1 MRLARGVSTLQNAR
15 GQSVKVAAVV
25 RTALVL
31 SLGLLV
37 AVSAAWGAG
46 KRRNASDFAGQTAQ
60 AGPSL
65 RVTAVIHPQMTV
77 ELGTDQ
83 VNFDVTGSPGGYD
96 ASSPVTVTVGSNC
109 VEWTVHA
116 RATDLVGM
124 AGSALENGSVIPRSR
139 VLIRSNGSGV
149 ATLDF
154 QPLDVDV
161 VVATGGQQGPALV
174 ATTDFRL
181 LTEWSDP
188 PGQYQGEVNFTYIA
202 KF

>member
-1 MRLARGVSTLQNAR
+1 MLWNTGS
-15 GQSVKVAAVV
+15 QSLKGAAVV
-25 RTALVL
+25 QMALAL
-31 SLGLLV
+31 CLTSLV

-46 KRRNASDFAGQTAQ
+46 RARRASDFASQTAE

-77 ELGTDQ
+77 ELDTDQ
-83 VNFDVTGSPGGYD
+83 INFDVTGSPGGYD
-96 ASSPVTVTVGSNC
+96 ASTPVTVTVGSNC

-116 RATDLVGM
+116 RATDLVGVG
-124 AGSALENGSVIPRSR
+124 GSASDSRSVIPRSR
-139 VLIRSNGSGV
+139 LLMRSNGSGV

-161 VVATGGQQGPALV
+161 VVATGGQQAPALV

-188 PGQYQGEVNFTYIA
+188 PGEYQGEVNFTYIA

>member
-1 MRLARGVSTLQNAR
+1 MVQNAR
-15 GQSVKVAAVV
+15 GESLKVAAVV
-25 RTALVL
+25 QTALLL
-31 SLGLLV
+31 SLTSLV

-46 KRRNASDFAGQTAQ
+46 RRRNVSDFASNAAQ

-65 RVTAVIHPQMTV
+65 RVTAVIHPQMVV
-77 ELGTDQ
+77 ELDTDQ
-83 VNFDVTGSPGGYD
+83 INFDVTGSPGGYD

-116 RATDLVGM
+116 RASDLVGVG
-124 AGSALENGSVIPRSR
+124 GSALENGAVIPRSR
-139 VLIRSNGSGV
+139 VLMRSNGSGV
-149 ATLDF
+149 ATLEF

-161 VVATGGQQGPALV
+161 VVVTGGQQAPALV

-181 LTEWSDP
+181 LTEWSDL
-188 PGQYQGEVNFTYIA
+188 PGEYQGEVNFTYIA